1 MIRDDLGMT
10 EMTRDDK
17 GSLVPSP
24 VVDAIYQ
31 SGRITVKLLHKYF
44 ANCIPNDYVGTA
56 LQIS

>member
-1 MIRDDLGMT
+1 MT

-31 SGRITVKLLHKYF
+31 NGRITVELLHKYF
-44 ANCIPNDYVGTA
+44 AKLYT
-56 LQIS
+56 Q

>member
-1 MIRDDLGMT
+1 MTRDDLGMT

-24 VVDAIYQ
+24 VVDAMYQ

-44 ANCIPNDYVGTA
+44 AKLYT
-56 LQIS
+56 Q